1 MKMCRD
7 DSSLPYGRAHWSTC
21 HHVIFQAHLVAVR
34 LSNDRLNHRRRDAEF
49 RAYCS
54 QISVLQA
61 DFTCMLDSVE
71 IKDEFEIKTKCR
83 RGFLLIPGILMC

>member
-1 MKMCRD
+1 MYRE
-7 DSSLPYGRAHWSTC
+7 DSSLPYGRVHWSTC

-61 DFTCMLDSVE
+61 DFEPE
-71 IKDEFEIKTKCR
+71 IQDEFEIKTKCLR
-83 RGFLLIPGILMC
+83 VFLLIPGILMC